1 MKTPRPKK
9 QPKVKTPRTKKPKKV
24 TVFNKLDEFNE
35 GEINNLIQK
44 KYSNEMDFIKSKFED
59 ALNGYIGM
67 ITGKKA
73 GNKPPE
79 QASIN
84 DYKRGQLG
92 YSLFTISGAR
102 IDLISREALDIKKT
116 LKYKEY
122 KKLLTYDHVFGCLNL
137 GSCVVNDLEKSNYD
151 VDYMVNEWL
160 PKNLYR
166 WVVIQVTK
174 IEHSA
179 ITKKTKKTKKLLVK
193 SENPNDEL
201 EYNFK
206 RKLEHYKEVSDIGFL
221 VKE

>member
-1 MKTPRPKK
+1 MKTPKPKK
-9 QPKVKTPRTKKPKKV
+9 QPKVKTPRQKKPKKV
-24 TVFNKLDEFNE
+24 TVFNKLNEFNE
-35 GEINNLIQK
+35 GEINNRIQK
-44 KYSNEMDFIKSKFED
+44 KYSNEMDLIKSKFED
-59 ALNGYIGM
+59 SLNAYIGM

-79 QASIN
+79 KASIN
-84 DYKRGQLG
+84 NLKRCQLG
-92 YSLFTISGAR
+92 YGLFEISGAR

-122 KKLLTYDHVFGCLNL
+122 KKLLTYDHVFGCLASA
-137 GSCVVNDLEKSNYD
+137 SCAIDDFKKSDYD

-206 RKLEHYKEVSDIGFL
+206 QKLEHYKGVSDIGFL